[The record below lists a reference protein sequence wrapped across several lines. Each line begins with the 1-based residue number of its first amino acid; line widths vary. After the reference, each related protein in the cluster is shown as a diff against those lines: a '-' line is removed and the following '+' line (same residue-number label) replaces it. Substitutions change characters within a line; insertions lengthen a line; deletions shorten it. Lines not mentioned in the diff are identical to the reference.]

1 LKVAGTAKKESSEK
15 PGVADIEVKINQAV
29 LRVPECG
36 VCPAC
41 TEKSARRKLCKDR
54 MEVRERLMSGVFKKV
69 PIVEPAKPK
78 KMKKRKAES
87 TPTPTPKKNSK
98 KGSVATSSTK
108 GSISNGVTTKKA
120 PKLMMK
126 QPNGQLKP
134 RITSNGNK
142 RMAIPDDLFPLFC
155 RRIGA
160 EGTHERVNL
169 INNFAEEHPT
179 ISIRQLTIRF
189 SEITQRDRPSVV
201 PREEKQPGQGRKFMF
216 YLRPRFY
223 SKLSPAERPEGWE
236 EAAAEDELKWR
247 EEKKKAESEKIE
259 KQEKLKDMMDDT
271 DDIDE
276 AAFDAAPL
284 KKKVKVA

>member
-1 LKVAGTAKKESSEK
+1 MKVAGTAKKESSEK

-36 VCPAC
+36 VCVAC
-41 TEKSARRKLCKDR
+41 TERSARRKLCKNR
-54 MEVRERLMSGVFKKV
+54 MEVREKLMSGVFKKV

-78 KMKKRKAES
+78 KIKKRKAES
-87 TPTPTPKKNSK
+87 MPSPTPKKNSK
-98 KGSVATSSTK
+98 KGSAATTK
-108 GSISNGVTTKKA
+108 GSSNNGGATKKT

-169 INNFAEEHPT
+169 INQFAEEHPT

-201 PREEKQPGQGRKFMF
+201 PPEEKQPGQGRKFMF

-223 SKLSPAERPEGWE
+223 SKLSPSERPEGWE
-236 EAAAEDELKWR
+236 AAAEEDELKWR

-276 AAFDAAPL
+276 AAFDSAPP